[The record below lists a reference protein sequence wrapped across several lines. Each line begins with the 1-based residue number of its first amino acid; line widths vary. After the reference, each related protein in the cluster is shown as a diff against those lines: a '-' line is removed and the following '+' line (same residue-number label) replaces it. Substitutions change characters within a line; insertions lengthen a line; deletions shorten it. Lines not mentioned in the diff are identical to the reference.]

1 MPITR
6 SAKKASRQSK
16 KKRVRNIRA
25 TKKIRKLLKEAKVL
39 AEQKNIQKLK
49 EILPKT
55 YQALDK
61 GAKTGLIKKNTAAR
75 KKSQM
80 AKLVKTDA

>member
-1 MPITR
+1 MHITI
-6 SAKKASRQSK
+6 SEKKASRQSK

-61 GAKTGLIKKNTAAR
+61 GAKTGSIKKNTAAR

>member
-1 MPITR
+1 MPITK
-6 SAKKASRQSK
+6 SAQKASRQSK
-16 KKRVRNIRA
+16 KKRARNVRA
-25 TKKIRKLLKEAKVL
+25 MKKIRKLLKEAKIL
-39 AEQKNIQKLK
+39 AEQKNVQKLK

-75 KKSQM
+75 KKSQI
-80 AKLVKTDA
+80 ARLVKTGV